1 MTLDRFHPAVA
12 SWFEAALGAPT
23 PCQTQA
29 WDAVAAGRHTLIAA
43 PTGSGKTLAGFLSAI
58 DALVRESRRAPLPD
72 ATRVVYV
79 SPLKALGNDVHKNLE
94 VPLAGI
100 DRALAGAG
108 EPGSGIR
115 AMVRTGDTPGA
126 AREAMRR
133 QPPHI
138 LVTTPESLYILL
150 TSEGGRAMLASAGT
164 VIVDEIHAVA
174 GNKRGAHLALSLERL
189 DALAGRP
196 LTRIGLSA
204 TQRPIGTVAHFLT
217 GCDEAGRPR
226 GCTVVDTGHR
236 RERDL
241 ALELPESPLEAVM
254 SGEVWGEV
262 YRRLCALIE
271 AHRTTLVF
279 VNTRRMAERVARALT
294 ESLGEEHVTSH
305 HGSLSRERRLAA
317 EQRLKAGDLKVL
329 VATASLEL
337 GIDIG
342 DVDLVC
348 QLGSTRSVATFLQ
361 RAGRSGHAVSGTP
374 KARLFPL
381 TRDELVECAAVLDA
395 IRRGELDRLH
405 VPSHPLD
412 VLAQQAVAMVAAE
425 DWSEEGLLATVRS
438 AWPYRDLTGERW
450 RALLAM
456 LAGGFAT
463 RRGRRAAYLHR
474 DVIHGALRARRGA
487 RLTAMTS
494 GGAIPDNA
502 DYDVVLEP
510 HGTRLGSLNED
521 FAIESLPGDVFQLGN
536 TSWRILRIERGAVR
550 VEDAQGLPP
559 NIPFWFGEA
568 PGRTAELSESVCD
581 LLGWLGRRL
590 DAAGG
595 GAVGIEAEAVGV
607 GNGTAGAKAGA
618 SGARVGT
625 IGTGIGVGVGGGT
638 VGTGTGATNAG
649 ADTTGATGAEPGT
662 ADVGAD
668 ATGTAGAGAT
678 APQTRARLARE
689 LAARTGIGAE
699 AGAQIVDYLCAG
711 HAALGALPDRDT
723 VVLERFFDE
732 SGGMQ
737 LVIHSR
743 FGSRL
748 NRAWGLALRKRF
760 CRKFNFE
767 LQAAATED
775 AIVLSLGESHSFALD
790 EVARYLSPE
799 TVRDVLTQ
807 ALLDAPMFDVRW
819 RWNANV
825 SLAIPRFRG
834 GSKVPPQIQR
844 MQAEDL
850 VAAVFPDQIACAENL
865 SGPREIPDHP
875 LVEQT
880 IADALTEA
888 MDVEGLEA
896 LLARLAGG
904 EIRVVARDLT
914 EPSPLAAEVLDA
926 RPYAFLDDAP
936 LEERRTRAVSM
947 RRALDPESAADVGR
961 LDPEAIER
969 VCEEAWPEAAT
980 PDELHDALV
989 VLGFATAAEGVA
1001 GRLAHLAGAA
1011 GRGAGRSTI
1020 PAGAAR
1026 RMAGRPEN
1034 PAGTAERAAG
1044 GPADPAGITDGVA
1057 GRSMNPAIAA
1067 GAGAGRSTVPASMS
1081 EAMAKRS
1088 AGSLSIA
1095 EATVKRSAD
1104 PAGIAETAA
1113 GRRPADLANPTDTV
1127 PERPAN
1133 LADAARRIA
1142 NGERPGWS
1150 AHFDALVA
1158 SGRATRFRPP
1168 RGGPVLWCAAER
1180 LALLEAAL
1188 GAGRADPPLA
1198 LPEELRAVP
1207 ARDAALGELLR
1218 ARLGCL
1224 GPVTAARLAH
1234 DLGLAPVD
1242 VEVALVA
1249 LEAEGCVLRGR
1260 FTDGAA
1266 STEWC
1271 DRRLLARIHRY
1282 TLRRLRR
1289 EIEPATRAEFM
1300 RFLFDWQG
1308 VRPDDRR
1315 QGYEALAAV
1324 AAELEGFA
1332 APAAAWEAEILPAR
1346 IADFAPEMLDRLCL
1360 AGRASWAR
1368 PAPPNRETPGRS
1380 FGPIRSTPIALL
1392 SRRHAPL
1399 WLAPGAG
1406 EAGEA
1411 AESSPGPRRDDA
1423 RTART
1428 IQLWKRDR
1436 TIGDGIHGR
1445 TPRFP
1450 ETARH
1455 APVPGNGASLRA
1467 GAFLRDGASLRD
1479 ADVPPASPH
1488 SPGPRDAH
1496 GLGSAGVPSAPSFHG
1511 TRDASV
1517 PANAGVPPTPSL
1529 RGTHEA
1535 SVPGDTDVR
1544 AASSPSPGPRDAHA
1558 IGSTGAAPP
1567 ASLSPGARN
1576 VLSCLRT
1583 RGASF
1588 FDDLLAATGA
1598 RAPDAAAA
1606 LGELI
1611 THGLVSADGF
1621 AGLRAFTGASA
1632 RRLRAVAEAGRWA
1645 CVPRR
1650 TAGTAGAAGAA
1661 GATGSE
1667 TDGIGEDGAETI
1679 ARTLLRRYGIVF
1691 KTLLAHESPTV
1702 PWRDLLR
1709 VLRRLEARGE
1719 IRGGRFVAGFTGEQY
1734 ALPEAVETLR
1744 RVRRAPAD
1752 GAVVALGAADPLNLT
1767 GIVTLGERIPATAS
1781 TRIAFRDGVPVA
1793 TLTGARKF
1801 DSLESQ
1807 TPEQEWAARNALL
1820 RRRMPAFSA
1829 QPVQT
1834 V

>member
-12 SWFEAALGAPT
+12 SWFAADLGAPT

-29 WDAVAAGRHTLIAA
+29 WKAVAAGRHALIAA
-43 PTGSGKTLAGFLSAI
+43 PTGSGKTLAGFLTAI
-58 DALVRESRRAPLPD
+58 DTLVRDSRRAPLPD

-100 DRALAGAG
+100 DRTLADAG

-150 TSEGGRAMLASAGT
+150 TSEGGRAMLAGAGT

-204 TQRPIGTVAHFLT
+204 TQRPIEIVAHFLT

-226 GCTVVDTGHR
+226 ACTVVDTGHR

-294 ESLGEEHVTSH
+294 DSLGEEHVTSH

-317 EQRLKAGDLKVL
+317 EQRLKAGDLKAL

-348 QLGSTRSVATFLQ
+348 QLGSTRSIATFLQ

-381 TRDELVECAAVLDA
+381 TRDELVECAAILDA
-395 IRRGELDRLH
+395 VRRGELDRLH

-425 DWSEEGLLATVRS
+425 DWSEEALLATVRR
-438 AWPYRDLTGERW
+438 AYPYRNLTGERW

-463 RRGRRAAYLHR
+463 RRGRRSAWLHR
-474 DVIHGALRARRGA
+474 DVINGELRARRGA

-521 FAIESLPGDVFQLGN
+521 FAIESLPGDIFQLGN

-590 DAAGG
+590 DAAGAEVSDGMAGDETDGATGVGTGGTEAAGTGTTGAWMG
-595 GAVGIEAEAVGV
+595 GA
-607 GNGTAGAKAGA
+607 GTVRAGAP
-618 SGARVGT
+618 
-625 IGTGIGVGVGGGT
+625 GTGMVGGGT
-638 VGTGTGATNAG
+638 TGAG
-649 ADTTGATGAEPGT
+649 
-662 ADVGAD
+662 V
-668 ATGTAGAGAT
+668 AGAGAGIVGVRT
-678 APQTRARLARE
+678 DGTGTVGAGTTGAKMAGAGAVGAEAAGTRAGTDGTGTDGIGTVGAGTIGAGMAGAAAPETRARLARE
-689 LAARTGIGAE
+689 LAERAGIGTE

-737 LVIHSR
+737 FVIHSR

-790 EVARYLSPE
+790 EVCRYLSPE

-825 SLAIPRFRG
+825 SLAVPRFRG
-834 GSKVPPQIQR
+834 GSKVPPNIQR
-844 MQAEDL
+844 MQADDL

-896 LLARLAGG
+896 LVARLAGG

-947 RRALDPESAADVGR
+947 RRGLDPESAADIGR

-1001 GRLAHLAGAA
+1001 GRLADSAGAA
-1011 GRGAGRSTI
+1011 GR
-1020 PAGAAR
+1020 
-1026 RMAGRPEN
+1026 
-1034 PAGTAERAAG
+1034 
-1044 GPADPAGITDGVA
+1044 VA
-1057 GRSMNPAIAA
+1057 GRSMNPASDTDATS
-1067 GAGAGRSTVPASMS
+1067 R
-1081 EAMAKRS
+1081 RS
-1088 AGSLSIA
+1088 AGPANAAETMSGRSGAPASIA
-1095 EATVKRSAD
+1095 EVV
-1104 PAGIAETAA
+1104 AGH
-1113 GRRPADLANPTDTV
+1113 
-1127 PERPAN
+1127 RPAN
-1133 LADAARRIA
+1133 PANATDAVPGRSASMADAARQLA

-1158 SGRATRFRPP
+1158 FGRATRFRPP
-1168 RGGPVLWCAAER
+1168 RGGPVLWCAAEH

-1198 LPEELRAVP
+1198 LPEELRAAP
-1207 ARDAALGELLR
+1207 GRDAALVELLR

-1224 GPVTAARLAH
+1224 GPATAARLAR

-1260 FTDGAA
+1260 FTEDAA
-1266 STEWC
+1266 SIEWC

-1282 TLRRLRR
+1282 TLGRLRR

-1300 RFLFDWQG
+1300 RYLFEWQR

-1315 QGYEALAAV
+1315 QGFEALAAV

-1399 WLAPGAG
+1399 WLAPAAG
-1406 EAGEA
+1406 ETKGTT
-1411 AESSPGPRRDDA
+1411 ESSTGPGAITPGRPA
-1423 RTART
+1423 R
-1428 IQLWKRDR
+1428 
-1436 TIGDGIHGR
+1436 
-1445 TPRFP
+1445 PSS
-1450 ETARH
+1450 
-1455 APVPGNGASLRA
+1455 GNGT
-1467 GAFLRDGASLRD
+1467 G
-1479 ADVPPASPH
+1479 
-1488 SPGPRDAH
+1488 
-1496 GLGSAGVPSAPSFHG
+1496 PSA
-1511 TRDASV
+1511 
-1517 PANAGVPPTPSL
+1517 
-1529 RGTHEA
+1529 
-1535 SVPGDTDVR
+1535 
-1544 AASSPSPGPRDAHA
+1544 AA
-1558 IGSTGAAPP
+1558 STGARNAPTPGNTGAPP
-1567 ASLSPGARN
+1567 PSLSPGARN
-1576 VLSCLRT
+1576 VLSCLCA

-1588 FDDLLAATGA
+1588 FDDILAGTGA

-1621 AGLRAFTGASA
+1621 AGLRAFTGASV
-1632 RRLRAVAEAGRWA
+1632 RRLHAVAEAGRWA

-1650 TAGTAGAAGAA
+1650 VAGM
-1661 GATGSE
+1661 E

-1679 ARTLLRRYGIVF
+1679 ARTLLRRYGVVF
-1691 KTLLAHESPTV
+1691 KTLLARESLTV

-1752 GAVVALGAADPLNLT
+1752 GAIVALSAADPLNLT
-1767 GIVTLGERIPATAS
+1767 GIVTLGDRIPATAS

-1801 DSLESQ
+1801 DLLESQ
-1807 TPEQEWAARNALL
+1807 APEQEWTTRNALL
-1820 RRRMPAFSA
+1820 RRRMPTLSA
-1829 QPVQT
+1829 RPA
-1834 V
+1834 

>member
-1 MTLDRFHPAVA
+1 MRHVTLARFHPAVA
-12 SWFEAALGAPT
+12 SWFETALGAPT

-29 WDAVAAGRHTLIAA
+29 WDAVAARRHTLIAA
-43 PTGSGKTLAGFLSAI
+43 PTGSGKTLAGFLTAI
-58 DALVRESRRAPLPD
+58 DTLVRDSRRAVLPD

-100 DRALAGAG
+100 DRTLADAG

-150 TSEGGRAMLASAGT
+150 TSGGGRAMLAGVGT

-204 TQRPIGTVAHFLT
+204 TQRPIETVAHFLT
-217 GCDEAGRPR
+217 GCGEAGRPR
-226 GCTVVDTGHR
+226 ECTVVDTGHR

-294 ESLGEEHVTSH
+294 DSLGEEHVTSH

-348 QLGSTRSVATFLQ
+348 QLGSTRSIATFLQ
-361 RAGRSGHAVSGTP
+361 RAGRSGHAVHGTP

-381 TRDELVECAAVLDA
+381 TRDELVECAAILDA
-395 IRRGELDRLH
+395 VRRGELDRLH

-425 DWSEEGLLATVRS
+425 DWSEEALLATVRR
-438 AWPYRDLTGERW
+438 AYPYRNLTGERW

-463 RRGRRAAYLHR
+463 RRGRRSAWLHR
-474 DVIHGALRARRGA
+474 DVVNGELRARRGA

-521 FAIESLPGDVFQLGN
+521 FAIESLPGDIFQLGN

-581 LLGWLGRRL
+581 LLGWLGRRF
-590 DAAGG
+590 DAAG
-595 GAVGIEAEAVGV
+595 AEVSDGMA
-607 GNGTAGAKAGA
+607 
-618 SGARVGT
+618 
-625 IGTGIGVGVGGGT
+625 GGGM
-638 VGTGTGATNAG
+638 V
-649 ADTTGATGAEPGT
+649 GATGVGT
-662 ADVGAD
+662 S
-668 ATGTAGAGAT
+668 GTEAAGAGMAGAA
-678 APQTRARLARE
+678 APETRARLARE
-689 LAARTGIGAE
+689 LAERAGTGTD

-790 EVARYLSPE
+790 EVCRYLSPE

-825 SLAIPRFRG
+825 SLAVPRFRG
-834 GSKVPPQIQR
+834 GSKVPPNIQR

-896 LLARLAGG
+896 LVARLAGG

-947 RRALDPESAADVGR
+947 RRGLDPESAADIGR

-969 VCEEAWPEAAT
+969 VREEAWPEAAT

-1001 GRLAHLAGAA
+1001 GRLADSAGAA
-1011 GRGAGRSTI
+1011 GR
-1020 PAGAAR
+1020 
-1026 RMAGRPEN
+1026 
-1034 PAGTAERAAG
+1034 
-1044 GPADPAGITDGVA
+1044 VA
-1057 GRSMNPAIAA
+1057 GRSMNPASDTDATS
-1067 GAGAGRSTVPASMS
+1067 R
-1081 EAMAKRS
+1081 RS
-1088 AGSLSIA
+1088 AGPANAAETMSGRSGAPASIA
-1095 EATVKRSAD
+1095 EAV
-1104 PAGIAETAA
+1104 AGH
-1113 GRRPADLANPTDTV
+1113 
-1127 PERPAN
+1127 RPAN
-1133 LADAARRIA
+1133 PANATDAVPGRSASMADAARRLA

-1188 GAGRADPPLA
+1188 GAGRADPPLV
-1198 LPEELRAVP
+1198 LPEELRAAP
-1207 ARDAALGELLR
+1207 GRDAALVELLR

-1224 GPVTAARLAH
+1224 GPATAARLAR

-1260 FTDGAA
+1260 FTEDAA
-1266 STEWC
+1266 SIEWC

-1282 TLRRLRR
+1282 TLGRLRR

-1300 RFLFDWQG
+1300 RYLFEWQRA
-1308 VRPDDRR
+1308 RPDDRR
-1315 QGYEALAAV
+1315 QGFEALAAV

-1399 WLAPGAG
+1399 WLAPAAG
-1406 EAGEA
+1406 EARGT
-1411 AESSPGPRRDDA
+1411 AESSTGPGAMTPGRPARPSSGNGTGPSAAASTGARNAPTPGNTGVPHPSPPPGPHDA
-1423 RTART
+1423 Y
-1428 IQLWKRDR
+1428 I
-1436 TIGDGIHGR
+1436 
-1445 TPRFP
+1445 
-1450 ETARH
+1450 
-1455 APVPGNGASLRA
+1455 PGNGVSREDTGVSPASHSPRVRNAFKRGRA
-1467 GAFLRDGASLRD
+1467 GTL
-1479 ADVPPASPH
+1479 PASPP
-1488 SPGPRDAH
+1488 SPEPDVHAIGN
-1496 GLGSAGVPSAPSFHG
+1496 AGGQPAPPSHG
-1511 TRDASV
+1511 TRDASL
-1517 PANAGVPPTPSL
+1517 PGNAS
-1529 RGTHEA
+1529 
-1535 SVPGDTDVR
+1535 
-1544 AASSPSPGPRDAHA
+1544 
-1558 IGSTGAAPP
+1558 APP
-1567 ASLSPGARN
+1567 PSLSPGARN
-1576 VLSCLRT
+1576 VLSCLRA

-1588 FDDLLAATGA
+1588 FDDLLAGTGA

-1621 AGLRAFTGASA
+1621 AGLRAFTGASV
-1632 RRLRAVAEAGRWA
+1632 RRLHAVAEAGRWA

-1650 TAGTAGAAGAA
+1650 AVDM
-1661 GATGSE
+1661 E

-1679 ARTLLRRYGIVF
+1679 ARTLLRRYGVVF
-1691 KTLLAHESPTV
+1691 KTLLARESLTV

-1744 RVRRAPAD
+1744 RVRRIPAD
-1752 GAVVALGAADPLNLT
+1752 GAIVALSAADPLNLT
-1767 GIVTLGERIPATAS
+1767 GIVTLGDRIPATAS

-1801 DSLESQ
+1801 DLLESQ
-1807 TPEQEWAARNALL
+1807 APEQEWTTRNALL
-1820 RRRMPAFSA
+1820 RRRMPTLSA
-1829 QPVQT
+1829 RARMREQGLPDGATRQ
-1834 V
+1834 

>member
-12 SWFEAALGAPT
+12 SWFETALGAPT

-29 WDAVAAGRHTLIAA
+29 WEAVAAGRHTLIAA
-43 PTGSGKTLAGFLSAI
+43 PTGSGKTLAGFLTAI
-58 DALVRESRRAPLPD
+58 DTLVRDSRRAPLPD

-100 DRALAGAG
+100 DRTLADAG

-150 TSEGGRAMLASAGT
+150 TSEGGRAMLAGAGT

-204 TQRPIGTVAHFLT
+204 TQRPIETVAHFLT
-217 GCDEAGRPR
+217 GCDEAGRAR
-226 GCTVVDTGHR
+226 ECTVVDTGHR

-294 ESLGEEHVTSH
+294 DSLGEEHVTSH

-348 QLGSTRSVATFLQ
+348 QLGSTRSIATFLQ

-381 TRDELVECAAVLDA
+381 TRDELVECAAILDA
-395 IRRGELDRLH
+395 VRRGELDRLH
-405 VPSHPLD
+405 VSSHPLD

-425 DWSEEGLLATVRS
+425 DWSEEALLATVRR
-438 AWPYRDLTGERW
+438 AYPYRNLTGERW

-463 RRGRRAAYLHR
+463 RRGRRSAWLHR
-474 DVIHGALRARRGA
+474 DVINGVLRARRGA

-521 FAIESLPGDVFQLGN
+521 FAIESLPGDIFQLGN

-581 LLGWLGRRL
+581 LLGWLGRRF
-590 DAAGG
+590 DAAGAEVSDG
-595 GAVGIEAEAVGV
+595 MARDGMVGGGTTGAGMAGAGVAGAGVAGVRTDGTGTTGAGAVGAEAA
-607 GNGTAGAKAGA
+607 GTKAG
-618 SGARVGT
+618 T
-625 IGTGIGVGVGGGT
+625 DGIGT
-638 VGTGTGATNAG
+638 VGTGA
-649 ADTTGATGAEPGT
+649 
-662 ADVGAD
+662 
-668 ATGTAGAGAT
+668 AGAGMAGAA
-678 APQTRARLARE
+678 APETRARLARE
-689 LAARTGIGAE
+689 LAERAGVGTE
-699 AGAQIVDYLCAG
+699 AGAQIVDYLCTG

-790 EVARYLSPE
+790 EVCRYLSPE

-825 SLAIPRFRG
+825 SLAVPRFRG
-834 GSKVPPQIQR
+834 GSKVPPNIQR

-896 LLARLAGG
+896 LVARLAGG

-947 RRALDPESAADVGR
+947 RRGLDPESAADIGR

-969 VCEEAWPEAAT
+969 VREEAWPEAAT

-1001 GRLAHLAGAA
+1001 GRLA
-1011 GRGAGRSTI
+1011 
-1020 PAGAAR
+1020 
-1026 RMAGRPEN
+1026 
-1034 PAGTAERAAG
+1034 
-1044 GPADPAGITDGVA
+1044 
-1057 GRSMNPAIAA
+1057 
-1067 GAGAGRSTVPASMS
+1067 ASM
-1081 EAMAKRS
+1081 
-1088 AGSLSIA
+1088 
-1095 EATVKRSAD
+1095 
-1104 PAGIAETAA
+1104 
-1113 GRRPADLANPTDTV
+1113 
-1127 PERPAN
+1127 
-1133 LADAARRIA
+1133 ADAARRLA

-1188 GAGRADPPLA
+1188 GAGRADPPLV
-1198 LPEELRAVP
+1198 LPEELRAAP
-1207 ARDAALGELLR
+1207 GRDAALVELLR

-1224 GPVTAARLAH
+1224 GPATAARLAR

-1260 FTDGAA
+1260 FTEDAA
-1266 STEWC
+1266 SIEWC

-1282 TLRRLRR
+1282 TLGRLRR

-1300 RFLFDWQG
+1300 RYLFEWQQ

-1315 QGYEALAAV
+1315 QGFEALAAV

-1399 WLAPGAG
+1399 WLAPAAG
-1406 EAGEA
+1406 ETKGT
-1411 AESSPGPRRDDA
+1411 AESPTGPGTMTP
-1423 RTART
+1423 
-1428 IQLWKRDR
+1428 
-1436 TIGDGIHGR
+1436 GR
-1445 TPRFP
+1445 PGQPSSGNEAGPSAATSTGTRNAH
-1450 ETARH
+1450 T
-1455 APVPGNGASLRA
+1455 PGN
-1467 GAFLRDGASLRD
+1467 
-1479 ADVPPASPH
+1479 
-1488 SPGPRDAH
+1488 
-1496 GLGSAGVPSAPSFHG
+1496 
-1511 TRDASV
+1511 T
-1517 PANAGVPPTPSL
+1517 GVPPP
-1529 RGTHEA
+1529 
-1535 SVPGDTDVR
+1535 
-1544 AASSPSPGPRDAHA
+1544 
-1558 IGSTGAAPP
+1558 
-1567 ASLSPGARN
+1567 SLSPGARN
-1576 VLSCLRT
+1576 VLSCLCA

-1588 FDDLLAATGA
+1588 FDDILAGTGA

-1621 AGLRAFTGASA
+1621 AGLRAFTGASV
-1632 RRLRAVAEAGRWA
+1632 RRLHAVAEAGRWA

-1650 TAGTAGAAGAA
+1650 AAGM
-1661 GATGSE
+1661 E
-1667 TDGIGEDGAETI
+1667 TDGIGEDDAETI
-1679 ARTLLRRYGIVF
+1679 ARTLLRRYGVVF
-1691 KTLLAHESPTV
+1691 KTLLARESITV

-1752 GAVVALGAADPLNLT
+1752 RAIVALSAADPLNLT
-1767 GIVTLGERIPATAS
+1767 GIVTLGDRIPATAS

-1801 DSLESQ
+1801 DLLESQ
-1807 TPEQEWAARNALL
+1807 APEQEWTTRNALL
-1820 RRRMPAFSA
+1820 RRRMPPLSA
-1829 QPVQT
+1829 RARMREQGLPDGATRQ
-1834 V
+1834 

>member
-1 MTLDRFHPAVA
+1 MQRKLAAAGLDRFHPAVA

-29 WDAVAAGRHTLIAA
+29 WEAVAAGRHTLIAA
-43 PTGSGKTLAGFLSAI
+43 PTGSGKTLAGFLTAI
-58 DALVRESRRAPLPD
+58 DALVRDSRRAPLPD

-100 DRALAGAG
+100 DQALAEAG

-115 AMVRTGDTPGA
+115 AMVRTGDTPDA

-150 TSEGGRAMLASAGT
+150 TSEGGRAMLAGAGT

-189 DALAGRP
+189 DALTGRP

-204 TQRPIGTVAHFLT
+204 TQRPIETVAHFLT
-217 GCDEAGRPR
+217 GCDEAGRPHE
-226 GCTVVDTGHR
+226 CTVVDTGHR

-262 YRRLCALIE
+262 YRRLCALIK

-348 QLGSTRSVATFLQ
+348 QLGSTRSIATFLQ
-361 RAGRSGHAVSGTP
+361 RAGRSGHAVGGTP

-381 TRDELVECAAVLDA
+381 TRDELVECAAILDA
-395 IRRGELDRLH
+395 VRRGELDRLH

-425 DWSEEGLLATVRS
+425 DWSEEALFVTVRR
-438 AWPYRDLTGERW
+438 AYPYRNLTGERW

-463 RRGRRAAYLHR
+463 RRGRRSAYLHR
-474 DVIHGALRARRGA
+474 DVINGALRARRGA

-510 HGTRLGSLNED
+510 HGTRLGTLNED

-590 DAAGG
+590 DGAGSRSGG
-595 GAVGIEAEAVGV
+595 GDGKDGARMSGIEAA
-607 GNGTAGAKAGA
+607 
-618 SGARVGT
+618 
-625 IGTGIGVGVGGGT
+625 GIGMVGDGTTEAGTDDTGMAGGGT
-638 VGTGTGATNAG
+638 VGTEAAG
-649 ADTTGATGAEPGT
+649 IGATGTGMAG
-662 ADVGAD
+662 D
-668 ATGTAGAGAT
+668 GTAGAGTDETGMAGAGMIGARTAGAGTVGDRTDKIGTAGIGTAGAT
-678 APQTRARLARE
+678 TPEIRTQLARE
-689 LAARTGIGAE
+689 LAARTGIGVD

-737 LVIHSR
+737 LVIHAR

-834 GSKVPPQIQR
+834 GSKVPPNIQR

-896 LLARLAGG
+896 LVARLAGG

-969 VCEEAWPEAAT
+969 VREEAWPEAAT

-1001 GRLAHLAGAA
+1001 GRLADSAGAA
-1011 GRGAGRSTI
+1011 D
-1020 PAGAAR
+1020 AAPVR
-1026 RMAGRPEN
+1026 
-1034 PAGTAERAAG
+1034 
-1044 GPADPAGITDGVA
+1044 
-1057 GRSMNPAIAA
+1057 
-1067 GAGAGRSTVPASMS
+1067 PAS
-1081 EAMAKRS
+1081 
-1088 AGSLSIA
+1088 
-1095 EATVKRSAD
+1095 
-1104 PAGIAETAA
+1104 
-1113 GRRPADLANPTDTV
+1113 
-1127 PERPAN
+1127 

-1150 AHFDALVA
+1150 ACFDALVA

-1180 LALLEAAL
+1180 LASIESAL
-1188 GAGRADPPLA
+1188 GAGRADPPLV
-1198 LPEELRAVP
+1198 LPEELRNAP
-1207 ARDAALGELLR
+1207 GRDAALAELLR
-1218 ARLGCL
+1218 ARIGCL
-1224 GPVTAARLAH
+1224 GPVTAARLAR

-1242 VEVALVA
+1242 VEVALVS

-1260 FTDGAA
+1260 FTDGAT

-1282 TLRRLRR
+1282 TLGRLRR
-1289 EIEPATRAEFM
+1289 EIEPATRAELM
-1300 RFLFDWQG
+1300 RFLFDWQQ

-1399 WLAPGAG
+1399 WLAPAAG
-1406 EAGEA
+1406 EAGGTA
-1411 AESSPGPRRDDA
+1411 GSSTGPGATTPA
-1423 RTART
+1423 RP
-1428 IQLWKRDR
+1428 
-1436 TIGDGIHGR
+1436 GR
-1445 TPRFP
+1445 FD
-1450 ETARH
+1450 
-1455 APVPGNGASLRA
+1455 PGNGAEPSAAASIRARNVPMPGNIGTPHASPARSPDTRISGNGVSLWDT
-1467 GAFLRDGASLRD
+1467 G
-1479 ADVPPASPH
+1479 VPPA
-1488 SPGPRDAH
+1488 
-1496 GLGSAGVPSAPSFHG
+1496 LPSHG

-1517 PANAGVPPTPSL
+1517 PGNTNV
-1529 RGTHEA
+1529 
-1535 SVPGDTDVR
+1535 
-1544 AASSPSPGPRDAHA
+1544 
-1558 IGSTGAAPP
+1558 PP

-1576 VLSCLRT
+1576 VLSYLRT

-1588 FDDLLAATGA
+1588 FDDLLAGTGA

-1632 RRLRAVAEAGRWA
+1632 RRLHAVAEAGRWA
-1645 CVPRR
+1645 CAPRR
-1650 TAGTAGAAGAA
+1650 AAGVATAAGT
-1661 GATGSE
+1661 E
-1667 TDGIGEDGAETI
+1667 TDGVGEDGAETI

-1691 KTLLAHESPTV
+1691 KTLLARESLTV

-1752 GAVVALGAADPLNLT
+1752 GSIVALSAADPLNLT
-1767 GIVTLGERIPATAS
+1767 GIVTLGDRIPATAS
-1781 TRIAFRDGVPVA
+1781 TRIAFRDGAPVA

-1801 DSLESQ
+1801 DSIEPQ
-1807 TPEQEWAARNALL
+1807 APEQEWAARNALL
-1820 RRRMPAFSA
+1820 RRRMPTLSA
-1829 QPVQT
+1829 RPA
-1834 V
+1834 

>member
-1 MTLDRFHPAVA
+1 MIGSRNLNPMTLDRFHPAVA

-58 DALVRESRRAPLPD
+58 DALIRDSRRAPLPD

-100 DRALAGAG
+100 DRALAEAG

-150 TSEGGRAMLASAGT
+150 TSEGGRAMLAGAGT

-189 DALAGRP
+189 DTLAGRP

-204 TQRPIGTVAHFLT
+204 TQRPIETVAHFLT

-226 GCTVVDTGHR
+226 ECTVVDTGHR

-348 QLGSTRSVATFLQ
+348 QLGSTRSIATFLQ
-361 RAGRSGHAVSGTP
+361 RAGRSGHAVGGTP

-425 DWSEEGLLATVRS
+425 DWSEEALLATVRR

-595 GAVGIEAEAVGV
+595 GAAVGTTGVGNGTVGV
-607 GNGTAGAKAGA
+607 GNGA
-618 SGARVGT
+618 
-625 IGTGIGVGVGGGT
+625 GTGIGNGT
-638 VGTGTGATNAG
+638 VGAGAETVGAGTGKTHAGTDAVEAARTGAT
-649 ADTTGATGAEPGT
+649 T
-662 ADVGAD
+662 
-668 ATGTAGAGAT
+668 
-678 APQTRARLARE
+678 PQTRARLARE
-689 LAARTGIGAE
+689 FAARTGIGAE
-699 AGAQIVDYLCAG
+699 AGAQIVDYLCVG

-790 EVARYLSPE
+790 EVCRYLSPE

-980 PDELHDALV
+980 PDELHDTLV
-989 VLGFATAAEGVA
+989 VLGFATAAEGVT

-1011 GRGAGRSTI
+1011 GRGAGRSAI

-1026 RMAGRPEN
+1026 RMAGHPEN
-1034 PAGTAERAAG
+1034 PAGIGERAAG
-1044 GPADPAGITDGVA
+1044 GPADPAGNADGVA
-1057 GRSMNPAIAA
+1057 GRSMNPASAA

-1127 PERPAN
+1127 PGRPAN

-1158 SGRATRFRPP
+1158 SGRATCFRPP

-1188 GAGRADPPLA
+1188 GAGCADPPLA
-1198 LPEELRAVP
+1198 LPEELRAAP
-1207 ARDAALGELLR
+1207 GRDAALAELLR

-1224 GPVTAARLAH
+1224 GPVTAARLAC

-1399 WLAPGAG
+1399 WLAPAAG
-1406 EAGEA
+1406 EAGKQR
-1411 AESSPGPRRDDA
+1411 SRPPDPA
-1423 RTART
+1423 R
-1428 IQLWKRDR
+1428 
-1436 TIGDGIHGR
+1436 
-1445 TPRFP
+1445 
-1450 ETARH
+1450 
-1455 APVPGNGASLRA
+1455 
-1467 GAFLRDGASLRD
+1467 
-1479 ADVPPASPH
+1479 
-1488 SPGPRDAH
+1488 
-1496 GLGSAGVPSAPSFHG
+1496 
-1511 TRDASV
+1511 
-1517 PANAGVPPTPSL
+1517 
-1529 RGTHEA
+1529 
-1535 SVPGDTDVR
+1535 
-1544 AASSPSPGPRDAHA
+1544 
-1558 IGSTGAAPP
+1558 
-1567 ASLSPGARN
+1567 
-1576 VLSCLRT
+1576 
-1583 RGASF
+1583 
-1588 FDDLLAATGA
+1588 
-1598 RAPDAAAA
+1598 
-1606 LGELI
+1606 
-1611 THGLVSADGF
+1611 
-1621 AGLRAFTGASA
+1621 
-1632 RRLRAVAEAGRWA
+1632 
-1645 CVPRR
+1645 
-1650 TAGTAGAAGAA
+1650 
-1661 GATGSE
+1661 
-1667 TDGIGEDGAETI
+1667 
-1679 ARTLLRRYGIVF
+1679 
-1691 KTLLAHESPTV
+1691 
-1702 PWRDLLR
+1702 
-1709 VLRRLEARGE
+1709 
-1719 IRGGRFVAGFTGEQY
+1719 
-1734 ALPEAVETLR
+1734 
-1744 RVRRAPAD
+1744 
-1752 GAVVALGAADPLNLT
+1752 
-1767 GIVTLGERIPATAS
+1767 
-1781 TRIAFRDGVPVA
+1781 
-1793 TLTGARKF
+1793 
-1801 DSLESQ
+1801 
-1807 TPEQEWAARNALL
+1807 
-1820 RRRMPAFSA
+1820 
-1829 QPVQT
+1829 
-1834 V
+1834 

>member
-1 MTLDRFHPAVA
+1 MQRKLAAAGLGRFHPAVA
-12 SWFEAALGAPT
+12 SWFGTALGAPT

-29 WDAVAAGRHTLIAA
+29 WEAVAAGRHTLIAA
-43 PTGSGKTLAGFLSAI
+43 PTGSGKTLAGFLTAI
-58 DALVRESRRAPLPD
+58 DALVRDSRRAPLPD

-100 DRALAGAG
+100 DRALAEAG

-115 AMVRTGDTPGA
+115 AMVRTGDTPDA

-150 TSEGGRAMLASAGT
+150 TSEGGRAMLAGAGT

-189 DALAGRP
+189 DALTGRP

-204 TQRPIGTVAHFLT
+204 TQRPIETVAHFLT
-217 GCDEAGRPR
+217 GCGEAGRPHE
-226 GCTVVDTGHR
+226 CTVVDTGHR

-262 YRRLCALIE
+262 YRRLCTLIE

-337 GIDIG
+337 GIDVG

-348 QLGSTRSVATFLQ
+348 QLGSTRSIATFLQ
-361 RAGRSGHAVSGTP
+361 RTGRSGHAVSGTP

-381 TRDELVECAAVLDA
+381 TRDELVECAAILDA
-395 IRRGELDRLH
+395 VRRGELDRLH

-425 DWSEEGLLATVRS
+425 DWSEEALFATVRR
-438 AWPYRDLTGERW
+438 AWPYRSLTGERW

-463 RRGRRAAYLHR
+463 RRGRRSAYLHR
-474 DVIHGALRARRGA
+474 DVINGALRARRGA

-510 HGTRLGSLNED
+510 HGTQLGTLNED
-521 FAIESLPGDVFQLGN
+521 FAIESLPGDIFQLGN

-590 DAAGG
+590 DGPGSRSGG
-595 GAVGIEAEAVGV
+595 GDGKDGARMSGIEAVGIGMVGDGTTEA
-607 GNGTAGAKAGA
+607 GTDDTGMAGD
-618 SGARVGT
+618 
-625 IGTGIGVGVGGGT
+625 GT
-638 VGTGTGATNAG
+638 VGTEAAG
-649 ADTTGATGAEPGT
+649 IGATGTGMAG
-662 ADVGAD
+662 D
-668 ATGTAGAGAT
+668 GTAGAGTDETGMAGAGMIGARTAGAGTVGDRTDKIGTAGIGTAGAT
-678 APQTRARLARE
+678 TPEIRTQLARE
-689 LAARTGIGAE
+689 LAARTGIGVD

-737 LVIHSR
+737 LVIHAR

-834 GSKVPPQIQR
+834 GSKVPPNIQR

-896 LLARLAGG
+896 LVARLAGG

-969 VCEEAWPEAAT
+969 VREEAWPEAAT

-989 VLGFATAAEGVA
+989 VLGFATATEGVA
-1001 GRLAHLAGAA
+1001 GRLADSANTADAA
-1011 GRGAGRSTI
+1011 
-1020 PAGAAR
+1020 P
-1026 RMAGRPEN
+1026 
-1034 PAGTAERAAG
+1034 
-1044 GPADPAGITDGVA
+1044 V
-1057 GRSMNPAIAA
+1057 
-1067 GAGAGRSTVPASMS
+1067 
-1081 EAMAKRS
+1081 
-1088 AGSLSIA
+1088 
-1095 EATVKRSAD
+1095 
-1104 PAGIAETAA
+1104 
-1113 GRRPADLANPTDTV
+1113 
-1127 PERPAN
+1127 RPAN

-1150 AHFDALVA
+1150 ACFDALVA

-1180 LALLEAAL
+1180 LASIESAL
-1188 GAGRADPPLA
+1188 GDRACRPAARAPRGASRRARTRRRRWPSCCARGSDASARSPRPASPAISGSPRSTWKSRSSPWKRKAACCAGGSRKAPPPSNGVTGACSRASTATPSAGCGARSSRRRARSSCASCSTGSRCGPTTGGRATRRWPPSPRSWKGSRRPPRPGRRRSCPPGSRTSPRRCWIA
-1198 LPEELRAVP
+1198 SASPV
-1207 ARDAALGELLR
+1207 
-1218 ARLGCL
+1218 
-1224 GPVTAARLAH
+1224 GP
-1234 DLGLAPVD
+1234 
-1242 VEVALVA
+1242 
-1249 LEAEGCVLRGR
+1249 RGR
-1260 FTDGAA
+1260 G
-1266 STEWC
+1266 
-1271 DRRLLARIHRY
+1271 
-1282 TLRRLRR
+1282 RLRR
-1289 EIEPATRAEFM
+1289 TARPRAGRSGRSARPRSPCSPAATRPCGSRRPRAKPGE
-1300 RFLFDWQG
+1300 RRGRPPDP
-1308 VRPDDRR
+1308 VRRRPYGPDDPTPETGPNHRR
-1315 QGYEALAAV
+1315 RRPSARAMPPC
-1324 AAELEGFA
+1324 LETPAPRPHRLPA
-1332 APAAAWEAEILPAR
+1332 APDTR
-1346 IADFAPEMLDRLCL
+1346 I
-1360 AGRASWAR
+1360 
-1368 PAPPNRETPGRS
+1368 PGS
-1380 FGPIRSTPIALL
+1380 GV
-1392 SRRHAPL
+1392 SR
-1399 WLAPGAG
+1399 
-1406 EAGEA
+1406 
-1411 AESSPGPRRDDA
+1411 
-1423 RTART
+1423 
-1428 IQLWKRDR
+1428 
-1436 TIGDGIHGR
+1436 
-1445 TPRFP
+1445 
-1450 ETARH
+1450 
-1455 APVPGNGASLRA
+1455 
-1467 GAFLRDGASLRD
+1467 
-1479 ADVPPASPH
+1479 
-1488 SPGPRDAH
+1488 
-1496 GLGSAGVPSAPSFHG
+1496 
-1511 TRDASV
+1511 
-1517 PANAGVPPTPSL
+1517 
-1529 RGTHEA
+1529 
-1535 SVPGDTDVR
+1535 GDTGV
-1544 AASSPSPGPRDAHA
+1544 
-1558 IGSTGAAPP
+1558 PP

-1576 VLSCLRT
+1576 ALSYLRT

-1588 FDDLLAATGA
+1588 FDDLLAGTGA

-1632 RRLRAVAEAGRWA
+1632 RRLHAVAEAGRWA
-1645 CVPRR
+1645 CVLRR
-1650 TAGTAGAAGAA
+1650 AGGAATAA
-1661 GATGSE
+1661 GPEMEGV
-1667 TDGIGEDGAETI
+1667 GEDGAETI

-1691 KTLLAHESPTV
+1691 KTLLARESLTV

-1752 GAVVALGAADPLNLT
+1752 GAIVALSAADPLNLT
-1767 GIVTLGERIPATAS
+1767 GIVTLGDRIPATAS
-1781 TRIAFRDGVPVA
+1781 TRIAFRDGAPVA

-1807 TPEQEWAARNALL
+1807 APEQEWAVRNALL
-1820 RRRMPAFSA
+1820 RRRMPTLSA
-1829 QPVQT
+1829 RPA
-1834 V
+1834 

>member
-1 MTLDRFHPAVA
+1 MTLGRFHPAVA
-12 SWFEAALGAPT
+12 SWFETALGAPT

-29 WDAVAAGRHTLIAA
+29 WEAVAAGRHTLIAA

-58 DALVRESRRAPLPD
+58 DALVRDSRRAPLPD

-100 DRALAGAG
+100 DRALAEAG

-115 AMVRTGDTPGA
+115 AMVRTGDTPDA

-150 TSEGGRAMLASAGT
+150 TSEGGRAMLAGAGT

-204 TQRPIGTVAHFLT
+204 TQRPIETVAHFLT
-217 GCDEAGRPR
+217 GCGEAGRPHE
-226 GCTVVDTGHR
+226 CTVVDTGHR
-236 RERDL
+236 RARDL

-348 QLGSTRSVATFLQ
+348 QLGSTRSIATFLQ
-361 RAGRSGHAVSGTP
+361 RAGRSGHAVGGTP

-381 TRDELVECAAVLDA
+381 TRDELVECAAILDA
-395 IRRGELDRLH
+395 VRRGELDRLH

-425 DWSEEGLLATVRS
+425 DWSEEALLATVRR
-438 AWPYRDLTGERW
+438 AWPYRNLTGERW

-463 RRGRRAAYLHR
+463 RRGRRSAWLHR
-474 DVIHGALRARRGA
+474 DVINGALRARRGA

-510 HGTRLGSLNED
+510 HGTRLGTLNED

-590 DAAGG
+590 DGAGG
-595 GAVGIEAEAVGV
+595 GD
-607 GNGTAGAKAGA
+607 GTAGDGM
-618 SGARVGT
+618 VG
-625 IGTGIGVGVGGGT
+625 
-638 VGTGTGATNAG
+638 
-649 ADTTGATGAEPGT
+649 TGATGA
-662 ADVGAD
+662 
-668 ATGTAGAGAT
+668 AT
-678 APQTRARLARE
+678 PETRARLARE
-689 LAARTGIGAE
+689 LAARAGIGAD

-737 LVIHSR
+737 LVIHAR

-834 GSKVPPQIQR
+834 GSKVPPNIQR

-896 LLARLAGG
+896 LVARLAGG

-969 VCEEAWPEAAT
+969 VREEAWPEAAT

-989 VLGFATAAEGVA
+989 VLGFATAAEGVV
-1001 GRLAHLAGAA
+1001 GRLADSANDTDAA
-1011 GRGAGRSTI
+1011 PVR
-1020 PAGAAR
+1020 
-1026 RMAGRPEN
+1026 
-1034 PAGTAERAAG
+1034 
-1044 GPADPAGITDGVA
+1044 
-1057 GRSMNPAIAA
+1057 
-1067 GAGAGRSTVPASMS
+1067 PAS
-1081 EAMAKRS
+1081 
-1088 AGSLSIA
+1088 
-1095 EATVKRSAD
+1095 
-1104 PAGIAETAA
+1104 
-1113 GRRPADLANPTDTV
+1113 
-1127 PERPAN
+1127 

-1150 AHFDALVA
+1150 ACFDSLVA

-1180 LALLEAAL
+1180 LASIESAL
-1188 GAGRADPPLA
+1188 GAGRADPPLV
-1198 LPEELRAVP
+1198 LPEELRDAP
-1207 ARDAALGELLR
+1207 GRDAALAELLR

-1224 GPVTAARLAH
+1224 GPVTAARLAR

-1260 FTDGAA
+1260 FTESAA

-1282 TLRRLRR
+1282 TLGRLRR
-1289 EIEPATRAEFM
+1289 EIEPATRAELM
-1300 RFLFDWQG
+1300 RFLFDWQQ

-1324 AAELEGFA
+1324 ASELEGFA

-1399 WLAPGAG
+1399 WLAPAAG
-1406 EAGEA
+1406 
-1411 AESSPGPRRDDA
+1411 
-1423 RTART
+1423 
-1428 IQLWKRDR
+1428 
-1436 TIGDGIHGR
+1436 
-1445 TPRFP
+1445 
-1450 ETARH
+1450 
-1455 APVPGNGASLRA
+1455 
-1467 GAFLRDGASLRD
+1467 
-1479 ADVPPASPH
+1479 
-1488 SPGPRDAH
+1488 
-1496 GLGSAGVPSAPSFHG
+1496 
-1511 TRDASV
+1511 
-1517 PANAGVPPTPSL
+1517 
-1529 RGTHEA
+1529 EA
-1535 SVPGDTDVR
+1535 SVPGNTNV
-1544 AASSPSPGPRDAHA
+1544 
-1558 IGSTGAAPP
+1558 PP

-1576 VLSCLRT
+1576 VLSYLRT

-1588 FDDLLAATGA
+1588 FDDLLAGTGA

-1632 RRLRAVAEAGRWA
+1632 RRLHAVAEAGRWT

-1650 TAGTAGAAGAA
+1650 AAGAAGAA
-1661 GATGSE
+1661 GTE
-1667 TDGIGEDGAETI
+1667 TEGVGEDGAETI

-1691 KTLLAHESPTV
+1691 KTLLARESLTV

-1752 GAVVALGAADPLNLT
+1752 GAVVALSAADPLNLT
-1767 GIVTLGERIPATAS
+1767 GIVTLGDRIPATAS
-1781 TRIAFRDGVPVA
+1781 TRIAFRDGAPVA

-1801 DSLESQ
+1801 DSLEPQ
-1807 TPEQEWAARNALL
+1807 APEQEWAARNALL
-1820 RRRMPAFSA
+1820 RRRMPTLSA
-1829 QPVQT
+1829 WPVQA